1 MAVIFLKDIVLHHV
15 LVDFSFSSLRA
26 FFENV
31 TGWLSTRQTF
41 LISWPY
47 CRHDVKHVNRYAFRI
62 LIFFDV
68 SVGIANFHY
77 SKYLYTVHN
86 KT

>member
-15 LVDFSFSSLRA
+15 MVDFSFSSLRA

-41 LISWPY
+41 LIS
-47 CRHDVKHVNRYAFRI
+47 
-62 LIFFDV
+62 
-68 SVGIANFHY
+68 
-77 SKYLYTVHN
+77 
-86 KT
+86 